1 MKRFLL
7 TAILVL
13 AVIIL
18 PLNCFACTGVY
29 VGRDASADGT
39 VILAKSNDYQAIWPN
54 HVTVTERMENAPGRS
69 MPVDNG
75 RTVFAPC
82 PQPPIAIHPLPGK
95 YWMN

>member
-7 TAILVL
+7 TAVLVL

-39 VILAKSNDYQAIWPN
+39 VILGKSNDYQDIWPN
-54 HVTVTERMENAPGRS
+54 HVAVTERVEKRCG
-69 MPVDNG
+69 
-75 RTVFAPC
+75 
-82 PQPPIAIHPLPGK
+82 QIHACG
-95 YWMN
+95 